1 MLMAYEIT
9 RDFPLK
15 EVEIE
20 TPICRCKEKML
31 AGKKVGVVP
40 ILRAGL
46 GMLNGVVNMIPAARV
61 GHVGMYR
68 DPKTLKPVEYYC
80 KLPGDVAERT
90 LIVVDPMLATG
101 GSSMAAPRCS
111 RRRALLISSSCAPS
125 PRLRASAS
133 STTTIQMC
141 RLRRRSHRREA
152 QRQGLHRPGPRRCR
166 RPHLWHT
173 VIKCEKSDLSNLE
186 VGIVGRRTSARARFQ
201 CHHESRRRGSE
212 LPVLHDRA
220 ECRRR
225 RRTRPAPQGPAGE
238 LHNSKKTTPASALL
252 ARHRRVCQG
261 ARPSEG
267 LGNKFLEHIRQVD
280 VA

>member
-1 MLMAYEIT
+1 MSEELNVNIIDHPLIQHKLTLMRQKDTGTKDFRELLEEIAMLMAYEIT

-20 TPICRCKEKML
+20 TPICKCKEKML

-101 GSSMAAPRCS
+101 GSSSAALSLLKEKGAKHIILMCLVAAPEGVR
-111 RRRALLISSSCAPS
+111 
-125 PRLRASAS
+125 
-133 STTTIQMC
+133 
-141 RLRRRSHRREA
+141 
-152 QRQGLHRPGPRRCR
+152 
-166 RPHLWHT
+166 
-173 VIKCEKSDLSNLE
+173 VINHDHPDVPLYVAAIDEKLNDK
-186 VGIVGRRTSARARFQ
+186 GYIV
-201 CHHESRRRGSE
+201 
-212 LPVLHDRA
+212 P
-220 ECRRR
+220 
-225 RRTRPAPQGPAGE
+225 
-238 LHNSKKTTPASALL
+238 
-252 ARHRRVCQG
+252 
-261 ARPSEG
+261 G
-267 LGNKFLEHIRQVD
+267 LGDAGDRMFGTK
-280 VA
+280 